1 MELTLKDES
10 VIEIGRAVGNNVN
23 SLTGGGGT
31 SLVPAGA
38 GATAGPPAVVAQPMN
53 PFDSMMTVLGDIRDG
68 IYSLVDKF
76 SDSVSLQKD
85 QIQDANMAQDLAQV
99 GESDDAK
106 APSGEKNKSFFA
118 KAKEK
123 VGSLMGAGGIKGM
136 LMKGGLI
143 IGLLGLAKFLQ
154 KFGREIAE
162 TITGIIDGVKEGY
175 NNVKDFFM
183 ITVPEK
189 FKEWKDGV
197 VNFFTIT
204 VPEKIEEI
212 KTTISEWFASI
223 KEGIKDFWDKVV
235 NFFTVTIPTKV
246 EEAKTI
252 ITDWFTGIVDNVKDI
267 FTKIK
272 NFFVIT
278 IPEKVQSIKDS
289 ITEWFTGIVD
299 NVKSIFT
306 KVKDFFTIT
315 IPTKVQEIKDNI
327 TDWFTNIK
335 DEVVGIFTKV
345 KDFVMVTIPT
355 KLKEMTDSI
364 TTKVGEI
371 KDQII
376 DFAMA
381 PFRKIKELMQSLLV
395 GVLESVEGL
404 PFVGAKAT
412 AMKNKI
418 LGIDGNETGTTSTE
432 ALDNA
437 GTAEGGGA
445 GADKTGQFKIATNDE
460 SKVIDPA
467 SGDVV
472 KFGRNDES
480 AAAEYAAELSKMGQ
494 GKYEPYFETKGF
506 NHYAIK
512 KTGESVTGTGTTK
525 TGGATGGEINTESQ
539 MLAASGVG
547 GGNGGAFIG
556 GNTTQVSNSSVQHTS
571 IDEKTGVSDTKLGDD
586 LQSD

>member
-1 MELTLKDES
+1 MELTLKDQS
-10 VIEIGRAVGNNVN
+10 VIEIGKAVGDNFN
-23 SLTGGGGT
+23 SLAGGGT

-106 APSGEKNKSFFA
+106 VAPSGEKNKSFFA

-136 LMKGGLI
+136 LVKGGLI

-212 KTTISEWFASI
+212 KTTITEWFTSI

-272 NFFVIT
+272 NFFTIT
-278 IPEKVQSIKDS
+278 IPENVQTMKDN

-315 IPTKVQEIKDNI
+315 IPTKVQEIKDSI

-335 DEVVGIFTKV
+335 DEVVGLFTKV
-345 KDFVMVTIPT
+345 KNFVMVTIPEKIT
-355 KLKEMTDSI
+355 EITDGV
-364 TTKVGEI
+364 TTKFTEI
-371 KDQII
+371 KDSII

-381 PFRKIKELMQSLLV
+381 PFRKIKELMQNLLV
-395 GVLESVEGL
+395 GILESVEGL
-404 PFVGAKAT
+404 PFIGDKAKAL
-412 AMKNKI
+412 KEKI
-418 LGIDGNETGTTSTE
+418 LGTGGEAGTETVGTAGTGDASIAENIATQNKPITTDESGNVVGPDGNMIK
-432 ALDNA
+432 LD
-437 GTAEGGGA
+437 
-445 GADKTGQFKIATNDE
+445 KKDE
-460 SKVIDPA
+460 
-467 SGDVV
+467 
-472 KFGRNDES
+472 
-480 AAAEYAAELSKMGQ
+480 AAAISYATELSKMGQ
-494 GKYEPYFETKGF
+494 GKFEAVYDDNGLFGKAF
-506 NHYAIK
+506 YRIK
-512 KTGESVTGTGTTK
+512 KTGEAVTGTGTTT
-525 TGGATGGEINTESQ
+525 TGGATGGQINSTSAE
-539 MLAASGVG
+539 MAAAQGAAMG
-547 GGNGGAFIG
+547 GGAFIG

-586 LQSD
+586 LTSD

>member
-1 MELTLKDES
+1 MELTLKDQS
-10 VIEIGRAVGNNVN
+10 VIEIGKAVGDNFN
-23 SLTGGGGT
+23 SLAGGGT

-99 GESDDAK
+99 GESGDAK
-106 APSGEKNKSFFA
+106 VAPSGEKNKSFFA

-136 LMKGGLI
+136 LVKGGLI

-212 KTTISEWFASI
+212 KTTITEWFTSI

-272 NFFVIT
+272 NFFTIT
-278 IPEKVQSIKDS
+278 IPENVQTMKDN

-315 IPTKVQEIKDNI
+315 IPTKVQEIKDSI

-335 DEVVGIFTKV
+335 DEVVGLFTKV
-345 KDFVMVTIPT
+345 KNFVMVTIPEKIT
-355 KLKEMTDSI
+355 EITDGV
-364 TTKVGEI
+364 TTKFTEI
-371 KDQII
+371 KDSII

-381 PFRKIKELMQSLLV
+381 PFRKIKELMQNLLV
-395 GVLESVEGL
+395 GILESVEGL
-404 PFVGAKAT
+404 PFIGDKAKAL
-412 AMKNKI
+412 KEKI
-418 LGIDGNETGTTSTE
+418 LGTGGEAGTETVGTAGTGDASIAENIATQNKPITTDESGNVVGPDGNMIK
-432 ALDNA
+432 LD
-437 GTAEGGGA
+437 
-445 GADKTGQFKIATNDE
+445 KKDE
-460 SKVIDPA
+460 
-467 SGDVV
+467 
-472 KFGRNDES
+472 
-480 AAAEYAAELSKMGQ
+480 AAAISYATELSKMGQ
-494 GKYEPYFETKGF
+494 GKFEAVYDDNGLFGKAF
-506 NHYAIK
+506 YRIK
-512 KTGESVTGTGTTK
+512 KTGEAVTGTGTTT
-525 TGGATGGEINTESQ
+525 TGGATGGQINSTSAE
-539 MLAASGVG
+539 MAAAQGAAMG
-547 GGNGGAFIG
+547 GGAFIG

-586 LQSD
+586 LTSD

>member
-1 MELTLKDES
+1 
-10 VIEIGRAVGNNVN
+10 
-23 SLTGGGGT
+23 
-31 SLVPAGA
+31 
-38 GATAGPPAVVAQPMN
+38 MN
-53 PFDSMMTVLGDIRDG
+53 PFDSMMAVLGDIRDG

-76 SDSVSLQKD
+76 SESVSIQKD
-85 QIQDANMAQDLAQV
+85 KIADANMAQDLAQV
-99 GESDDAK
+99 GESGDAQV
-106 APSGEKNKSFFA
+106 APAGEKNKSFFT
-118 KAKEK
+118 KAKDK
-123 VGSLMGAGGIKGM
+123 VKDLMGAGGIKGM

-212 KTTISEWFASI
+212 KTTITEWFTSI

-272 NFFVIT
+272 NFFTIT
-278 IPEKVQSIKDS
+278 IPENVQTMKDN
-289 ITEWFTGIVD
+289 ITEWFTNIVAD
-299 NVKSIFT
+299 VKSIFT

-315 IPTKVQEIKDNI
+315 IPTKVQEIKDSI

-335 DEVVGIFTKV
+335 DEVVGLFTKV
-345 KDFVMVTIPT
+345 KNFVMVTIPEKIT
-355 KLKEMTDSI
+355 EITDGV
-364 TTKVGEI
+364 TTKFTEI
-371 KDQII
+371 KDSII

-381 PFRKIKELMQSLLV
+381 PFRKIKELMQNLLV
-395 GVLESVEGL
+395 GILESVEGL
-404 PFVGAKAT
+404 PFIGDKAKAL
-412 AMKNKI
+412 KEKI
-418 LGIDGNETGTTSTE
+418 LGTGGEAGTETVGTAGTGDASIAENIATQNTPITTDESGNVVGPDGNMVK
-432 ALDNA
+432 LD
-437 GTAEGGGA
+437 
-445 GADKTGQFKIATNDE
+445 KKDE
-460 SKVIDPA
+460 
-467 SGDVV
+467 
-472 KFGRNDES
+472 
-480 AAAEYAAELSKMGQ
+480 AAAISYATELSKMGQ
-494 GKYEPYFETKGF
+494 GKFEAVYDDNGLFGTAF
-506 NHYAIK
+506 YRIK
-512 KTGESVTGTGTTK
+512 KTGEAVTGTGTTT
-525 TGGATGGEINTESQ
+525 TGGATGGEINSTSAE
-539 MLAASGVG
+539 MAASQGAAMG
-547 GGNGGAFIG
+547 GGAFIG
-556 GNTTQVSNSSVQHTS
+556 GNTTQVSNNSVQHTS

>member
-1 MELTLKDES
+1 MELTLKDQS
-10 VIEIGRAVGNNVN
+10 VIEIGKAVGDNFN
-23 SLTGGGGT
+23 SLAGGGT

-106 APSGEKNKSFFA
+106 VAPSGEKNKSFFA

-136 LMKGGLI
+136 LVKGGLI

-212 KTTISEWFASI
+212 KTTITEWFTSI

-272 NFFVIT
+272 NFFTIT
-278 IPEKVQSIKDS
+278 IPENVQTMKDN
-289 ITEWFTGIVD
+289 ITEWFTNIVAD
-299 NVKSIFT
+299 VKSIFT

-315 IPTKVQEIKDNI
+315 IPTKVQEIKDSI

-335 DEVVGIFTKV
+335 DEVVGLFTKV
-345 KDFVMVTIPT
+345 KNFVMVTIPEKIT
-355 KLKEMTDSI
+355 EITDGV
-364 TTKVGEI
+364 TTKFTEI
-371 KDQII
+371 KDSII

-381 PFRKIKELMQSLLV
+381 PFRKIKELMQNLLV
-395 GVLESVEGL
+395 GILESVEGL
-404 PFVGAKAT
+404 PFIGDKAKAL
-412 AMKNKI
+412 KEKI
-418 LGIDGNETGTTSTE
+418 LGTGGEAGTETVGTAGTGDASIAENIATQNKPITTDESGNVVGPDGNMIK
-432 ALDNA
+432 LD
-437 GTAEGGGA
+437 
-445 GADKTGQFKIATNDE
+445 KKDE
-460 SKVIDPA
+460 
-467 SGDVV
+467 
-472 KFGRNDES
+472 
-480 AAAEYAAELSKMGQ
+480 AAAISYATELSKMGQ
-494 GKYEPYFETKGF
+494 GKFEAVYDDNGLFGKAF
-506 NHYAIK
+506 YRIK
-512 KTGESVTGTGTTK
+512 KTGEAVTGTGTTT
-525 TGGATGGEINTESQ
+525 TGGATGGQINSTSAE
-539 MLAASGVG
+539 MAAAQGAAMG
-547 GGNGGAFIG
+547 GGAFIG

-586 LQSD
+586 LTSD

>member
-1 MELTLKDES
+1 MELTLKDQS
-10 VIEIGRAVGNNVN
+10 VIEIGKAVGDNFN
-23 SLTGGGGT
+23 SLAGGGT

-38 GATAGPPAVVAQPMN
+38 GAKAGPPAVVAQPMN

-99 GESDDAK
+99 GESDDAQV
-106 APSGEKNKSFFA
+106 APSGEQNKSFFA

-154 KFGREIAE
+154 KFGRQIAE

-212 KTTISEWFASI
+212 KTTISEWFTSI
-223 KEGIKDFWDKVV
+223 KTGIKDFWNKIV

-246 EEAKTI
+246 EEAKTVI
-252 ITDWFTGIVDNVKDI
+252 GEWFESIKTNVTDLFTR
-267 FTKIK
+267 IK

-278 IPEKVQSIKDS
+278 IPEKVQAIKDG
-289 ITEWFTGIVD
+289 ITEWFTNIVD
-299 NVKSIFT
+299 EAKGIFT
-306 KVKDFFTIT
+306 KVKDFFVIT
-315 IPTKVQEIKDNI
+315 IPTKVQEIKDSI
-327 TDWFTNIK
+327 TDWFENIK
-335 DEVVGIFTKV
+335 NDVVGIFTKV
-345 KDFVMVTIPT
+345 KNFVFVTIPT
-355 KLKEMTDSI
+355 KLKEIEASI
-364 TTKVGEI
+364 ENKVGEI
-371 KDQII
+371 KDKII
-376 DFAMA
+376 EFATA
-381 PFRKIKELMQSLLV
+381 PFKKIKELMKNLLV
-395 GVLESVEGL
+395 GILESVEGL
-404 PFVGAKAT
+404 PFIGDKAKAL
-412 AMKNKI
+412 KEKI
-418 LGIDGNETGTTSTE
+418 LGTGGEAGTETVGTAGTGDASIAENIATQNTPITTDESGNVVGPDGNLLK
-432 ALDNA
+432 LD
-437 GTAEGGGA
+437 
-445 GADKTGQFKIATNDE
+445 KKDE
-460 SKVIDPA
+460 
-467 SGDVV
+467 
-472 KFGRNDES
+472 
-480 AAAEYAAELSKMGQ
+480 AAAISYATELSKMGQ
-494 GKYEPYFETKGF
+494 GKFEAVYDDNGVFGKAF
-506 NHYAIK
+506 YRIK
-512 KTGESVTGTGTTK
+512 KTGEAVTGTGTTT
-525 TGGATGGEINTESQ
+525 TGGATGGEISSTSAE
-539 MLAASGVG
+539 MAASQGAAMG
-547 GGNGGAFIG
+547 GGAFIG
-556 GNTTQVSNSSVQHTS
+556 GNTTQVSNNSVQHTS

>member
-1 MELTLKDES
+1 MELTLKDQS
-10 VIEIGRAVGNNVN
+10 VIEIGKAVGDNFN
-23 SLTGGGGT
+23 SLAGGGT

-99 GESDDAK
+99 GESGDAK
-106 APSGEKNKSFFA
+106 VAPSGEKNKSFFA

-136 LMKGGLI
+136 LVKGGLI

-212 KTTISEWFASI
+212 KTTITEWFTSI

-272 NFFVIT
+272 NFFTIT
-278 IPEKVQSIKDS
+278 IPENVQTMKDN
-289 ITEWFTGIVD
+289 ITEWFTNIVAD
-299 NVKSIFT
+299 VKSIFT

-315 IPTKVQEIKDNI
+315 IPTKVQEIKDSI

-335 DEVVGIFTKV
+335 DEVVGLFTKV
-345 KDFVMVTIPT
+345 KNFVMVTIPEKIT
-355 KLKEMTDSI
+355 EITDGV
-364 TTKVGEI
+364 TTKFTEI
-371 KDQII
+371 KDSII

-381 PFRKIKELMQSLLV
+381 PFRKIKELMQNLLV
-395 GVLESVEGL
+395 GILESVEGL
-404 PFVGAKAT
+404 PFIGDKAKAL
-412 AMKNKI
+412 KEKI
-418 LGIDGNETGTTSTE
+418 LGTGGEAGTETVGTAGTGDASIAENIATQNKPITTDESGNVVGPDGNMIK
-432 ALDNA
+432 LD
-437 GTAEGGGA
+437 
-445 GADKTGQFKIATNDE
+445 KKDE
-460 SKVIDPA
+460 
-467 SGDVV
+467 
-472 KFGRNDES
+472 
-480 AAAEYAAELSKMGQ
+480 AAAISYATELSKMGQ
-494 GKYEPYFETKGF
+494 GKFEAVYDDNGLFGKAF
-506 NHYAIK
+506 YRIK
-512 KTGESVTGTGTTK
+512 KTGEAVTGTGTTT
-525 TGGATGGEINTESQ
+525 TGGATGGQINSTSAE
-539 MLAASGVG
+539 MAAAQGAAMG
-547 GGNGGAFIG
+547 GGAFIG

-586 LQSD
+586 LTSD

>member
-1 MELTLKDES
+1 MELTLKDQS
-10 VIEIGRAVGNNVN
+10 VIEIGKAVGDNFN
-23 SLTGGGGT
+23 SLAGGGT

-106 APSGEKNKSFFA
+106 VAPSGEKNKSFFA

-136 LMKGGLI
+136 LVKGGLI

-212 KTTISEWFASI
+212 KTTITEWFTSI

-272 NFFVIT
+272 NFFTIT
-278 IPEKVQSIKDS
+278 IPENVQTMKDN
-289 ITEWFTGIVD
+289 ITEWFTNIVAD
-299 NVKSIFT
+299 VKSIFT

-315 IPTKVQEIKDNI
+315 IPTKVQEIKDSI

-335 DEVVGIFTKV
+335 DEVVGLFTKV
-345 KDFVMVTIPT
+345 KNFVMVTIPEKIT
-355 KLKEMTDSI
+355 EITDGV
-364 TTKVGEI
+364 TTKFTEI
-371 KDQII
+371 KDSII

-381 PFRKIKELMQSLLV
+381 PFRKIKELMQNLLV
-395 GVLESVEGL
+395 GILESVEGL
-404 PFVGAKAT
+404 PFIGDKAKAL
-412 AMKNKI
+412 KEKI
-418 LGIDGNETGTTSTE
+418 LGTGGEAGTETVGTAGTGDASIAENIATQNKPITTDESGNVVGPDGNMVK
-432 ALDNA
+432 LD
-437 GTAEGGGA
+437 
-445 GADKTGQFKIATNDE
+445 KKDE
-460 SKVIDPA
+460 
-467 SGDVV
+467 
-472 KFGRNDES
+472 
-480 AAAEYAAELSKMGQ
+480 AAAISYATELSKMGQ
-494 GKYEPYFETKGF
+494 GKFEAVYDDNGLFGKAF
-506 NHYAIK
+506 YRIK
-512 KTGESVTGTGTTK
+512 KTGEAVTGTGTTT
-525 TGGATGGEINTESQ
+525 TGGATGGQINSTSAE
-539 MLAASGVG
+539 MAAAQGAAMG
-547 GGNGGAFIG
+547 GGAFIG

-586 LQSD
+586 LTSD